1 MWEKR
6 VEPNSGTAHVAKCFP
21 MSGSK
26 AVHMCSTTLH
36 DPILP
41 HVQYHQEYALAC
53 LATCAVPPNMHDL
66 T

>member
-1 MWEKR
+1 MYYVQVYVCMNMQGCIHGEYF
-6 VEPNSGTAHVAKCFP
+6 ESHY
-21 MSGSK
+21 S
-26 AVHMCSTTLH
+26 HMCSTTLH

-41 HVQYHQEYALAC
+41 HVQYHREYALAC